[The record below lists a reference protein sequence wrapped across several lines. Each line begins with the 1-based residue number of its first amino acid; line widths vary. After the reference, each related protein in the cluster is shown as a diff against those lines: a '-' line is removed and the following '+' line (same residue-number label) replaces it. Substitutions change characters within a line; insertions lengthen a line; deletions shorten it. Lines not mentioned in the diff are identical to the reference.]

1 MIAAAVR
8 TRVRADATEATTMRL
23 DDQRASDNVEDRRG
37 MRPSRGVGGGIGI
50 GTIVIVLIVSWL
62 TGANPL
68 TLFQMAGG
76 LSGGGAQAPAEEG
89 RVGAPTDDP
98 QAVFVA
104 RVLGSTEDVWTRVF
118 QQAGEQYRKP
128 TLVLFDDAVASA
140 CGTNSAA
147 VGPFYCPGDEK
158 LYIDLSFFRELDQRF
173 GAPGDFAQA
182 YVVAHE
188 VGHHLQT
195 LLGVSD
201 KVSAARQR
209 AGEVEGNRLSV
220 MQELQA
226 DCFAGVWANHASDKA
241 LLDQGDVEEGL
252 RAAAAIGDDTL
263 QKRAQ
268 GRVSPESWT
277 HGSSEQRVTWLRRGL
292 SEGTIDACDT
302 FGQGTRR

>member
-1 MIAAAVR
+1 
-8 TRVRADATEATTMRL
+8 MRL
-23 DDQRASDNVEDRRG
+23 EDQRVSQNVEDRRG
-37 MRPSRGVGGGIGI
+37 MGGGGMRMGGGMGL
-50 GTIVIVLIVSWL
+50 GTVVVVLVVSWI
-62 TGANPL
+62 TGVNPL
-68 TLFQMAGG
+68 TLFQVAGG
-76 LSGGGAQAPAEEG
+76 LGGGGAAPAEQG

-98 QAVFVA
+98 QAVFA
-104 RVLGSTEDVWTRVF
+104 GRVLASTEDAWNGVF
-118 QQAGEQYRKP
+118 QAAGERYRPP
-128 TLVLFDDAVASA
+128 TLVLFEDAVQSP

-147 VGPFYCPGDEK
+147 VGPFYCPADEK
-158 LYIDLSFFRELDQRF
+158 LYIDLTFFRELDQKF

-195 LLGVSD
+195 LLGVSER
-201 KVSAARQR
+201 VQAARQR

-226 DCFAGVWANHASDKA
+226 DCFAGVWANHASERN

-252 RAAAAIGDDTL
+252 QAAAAIGDDTL
-263 QKRAQ
+263 QRRSGA

-277 HGSSEQRVTWLRRGL
+277 HGSSEQRVTWLRRGM

-302 FGQGTRR
+302 FGQATRR